1 MLNMP
6 VYEYKCNQCSK
17 RFAKLIGMTADSSEP
32 VCPQCASTDV
42 HKLISKFTRG
52 RGEDEV
58 LESFEDAASTA
69 DMNDPKAMGKIMREM
84 GRTLAEDGE
93 GDIDEMIDEAEK
105 EAYDGTG
112 ISDTGDADFA

>member
-1 MLNMP
+1 MP
-6 VYEYKCNQCSK
+6 VFEYKCQECSK
-17 RFAKLIGMTADSSEP
+17 RFAKLVGMTADSSDP
-32 VCPQCASTDV
+32 VCPQCGSVSVD
-42 HKLISKFTRG
+42 KLISKFTRG

-58 LESFEDAASTA
+58 LESFEDAATTA
-69 DMNDPKAMGKIMREM
+69 DMDDPKAMSKLMREM

-112 ISDTGDADFA
+112 ACDSGDAEFA